1 MVLRLNQDVTV
12 ENPRQHAA
20 EEVALVRNL
29 LTIGTIA
36 RPDPRRANFY
46 ELEDGNR
53 VFYIHISPVTGHVLL
68 LACWTADTGPQQTAA
83 CA

>member
-12 ENPRQHAA
+12 ENTRQHAA
-20 EEVALVRNL
+20 EEVAIVRKL
-29 LTIGTIA
+29 LTAGAIA

-46 ELEDGNR
+46 ELEHGNR

-68 LACWTADTGPQQTAA
+68 LASWTADSGPQQTAT